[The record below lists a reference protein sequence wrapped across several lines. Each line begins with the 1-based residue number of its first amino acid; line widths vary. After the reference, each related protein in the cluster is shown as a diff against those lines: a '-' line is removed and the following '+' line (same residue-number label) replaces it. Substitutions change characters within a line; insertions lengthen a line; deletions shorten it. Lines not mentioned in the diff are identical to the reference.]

1 MEKIHNLYISSSNKY
16 GNDTN
21 YNYNLYLSH
30 YNINIQPDE
39 EAYFNIN
46 TFQTLNSFYNINNK
60 SNTFTIKVK
69 TDMDV
74 SFTYDVIIDDGNYD
88 IYQFMEEINKLA
100 GKYINI
106 TYNEKKNKYRY
117 TSTQPINNE
126 VFIKPTK
133 YNSKYFGLYEDVYT
147 EILTEQVQSDKY
159 SNIINMNNFSL
170 IIIKVIG
177 LVEQNK
183 SIDNFNTTINK
194 GDTTAVI
201 NRQDVSINALIN
213 WVDINKSFIKKIN
226 NNEINQ
232 LNFQIYNE
240 YNDLLYDL
248 NDWLLCFQIIIKKKP
263 NYTLGSS

>member
-1 MEKIHNLYISSSNKY
+1 MEQIHNLYISSSNKN
-16 GNDTN
+16 GNDKN
-21 YNYNLYLSH
+21 YNYNLYLSN

-39 EAYFNIN
+39 EAWFCIN

-74 SFTYDVIIDDGNYD
+74 SFTYDFIIDDGNYD

-100 GKYINI
+100 GNFINI

-117 TSTQPINNE
+117 TSTQTINND

-133 YNSKYFGLYEDVYT
+133 YNSKYFGFPEDVYT
-147 EILTEQVQSDKY
+147 EILREEIQTDKY

-183 SIDNFNTTINK
+183 SIDNFNTKMNK
-194 GDTTAVI
+194 GDTSAII
-201 NRQDVSINALIN
+201 NRQDISINALIN
-213 WVDINKSFIKKIN
+213 WVDISKSFMKKIN

-232 LNFQIYNE
+232 LTFQYYNE
-240 YNDLLYDL
+240 FNDLLYDL
-248 NDWLLCFQIIIKKKP
+248 NDWLLCFQIIIKKK
-263 NYTLGSS
+263 